1 MSIMKKTY
9 YLLLALVCGSMASC
23 MDKDWSDPE
32 TPIADVYGNSSIKET
47 NLVTIK
53 KLKETYKDCF
63 TADSL
68 YKKIN
73 KSIQIKGVVTGNDI
87 QGNMYKEISIQDETG
102 GIFIGIAQGGVCG
115 FLPIGTEILVEL
127 KGLHIGNYRKNPT
140 IGTPTISKKG
150 ELSTSAMNRA
160 EWQSH
165 FTYTGRTGVVVK
177 PDTFA
182 VGTKKTK
189 WNMDVDAGRLGT
201 LVGVTISKG
210 GYYNNETEQY
220 IADIPF
226 TEESTYA
233 LPPDY
238 STSWYF
244 NEQPDGQTGG
254 VQIYNSGYADFA
266 SKKLPHH
273 RVTITGVFKRYKD
286 QWEIIIRDTSDIVPC
301 TDDIAAPAEIAPT
314 GDGSQASPFNV
325 AAALAKCAETGQT
338 ATAQEYY
345 AVGYVTGIKSIAG
358 DYKNAEFTISDTKDG
373 DNELTVYRAKGPNKA
388 DITDKNLIK
397 VGDKVVVCGQLINFK
412 GNTPEFTT
420 GCYIVSI
427 NQ

>member
-23 MDKDWSDPE
+23 IDKDWSDPE

-73 KSIQIKGVVTGNDI
+73 KSMQIKGVVTGNDI

-301 TDDIAAPAEIAPT
+301 TDDIASPAEIAPT

-338 ATAQEYY
+338 ATAQDYY
-345 AVGYVTGIKSIAG
+345 ATGYVSSITEVSTQNG
-358 DYKNAEFTISDTKDG
+358 NITFTISDTKDG
-373 DNELTVYRAKGPNKA
+373 DNELTVFRAKGPNKENV
-388 DITDKNLIK
+388 TNTNLIK
-397 VGDKVVVCGQLINFK
+397 VDDKVVICGKLVNYK